1 MYGMMEN
8 DDMFLWGQAQDT
20 GLGRTSKKAV
30 M

>member
-8 DDMFLWGQAQDT
+8 DMFLWGQAQDT